1 MADVFKLRMELDKVT
16 AKGAVR
22 YNDGK
27 THQLYFRPE
36 EYDKMG
42 KPEVILVTIEIP
54 K

>member
-16 AKGAVR
+16 EKGAVR

-27 THQLYFRPE
+27 THQLYFRPD
-36 EYDKMG
+36 EYEKMG
-42 KPEVILVTIEIP
+42 KPEVILVTIETS